1 MALHSS
7 SHSPE
12 ETILISKLAMWKP
25 GQPLPEECWSAVEAS
40 TGDLCL
46 SAERITD
53 PNTVVLRAT
62 NRLGVVRNEIGIIL
76 ADGRSV
82 EFPLDIAARNLTGD
96 VVVGPARPEDR
107 EKAIKC
113 YTLDDLAKDATL
125 LPLDWT
131 AIKAND
137 NQTTVYVSEAS
148 DAETRGDIAVRHLG
162 MTEYYGFANT
172 RQNTATTPRYEAS
185 TQYDVLTFRGR
196 QELEAHLIPEG
207 YGSGAGRTPCIQGWF
222 IGGIFVQA
230 KLSPELVKFYQK
242 VVELKSASR

>member
-1 MALHSS
+1 MALHSAP
-7 SHSPE
+7 HSPE
-12 ETILISKLAMWKP
+12 EITLMAKLAMWKP
-25 GQPLPEECWSAVEAS
+25 GQPLPEECWPAVEAS

-53 PNTVVLRAT
+53 PNTIVLRAM
-62 NRLGVVRNEIGIIL
+62 NRRGVVRNEVAVIL

-107 EKAIKC
+107 EKGIQC

-137 NQTTVYVSEAS
+137 NHTLVYVSEANN
-148 DAETRGDIAVRHLG
+148 AKTRGDIAVRHLG
-162 MTEYYGFANT
+162 VTEYYGFANT
-172 RQNTATTPRYEAS
+172 RQNTATTPKYEAS

-207 YGSGAGRTPCIQGWF
+207 YGSGAGCTPCIQGWF
-222 IGGIFVQA
+222 IGGISIYA
-230 KLSPELVKFYQK
+230 KLSPDLVKFYRTTL
-242 VVELKSASR
+242 EMKSSTR